1 MATFTMSS
9 ATSQSPK
16 KRVSFAHDDADL
28 LMKPKPSK
36 VAEYTETSPT
46 LLDWIK
52 TAEQLEA
59 EVEASFAALK
69 LSSNAW
75 KPRRQR
81 SSSII
86 IEAAVSEEEDMKRA
100 IAELES
106 IATLM
111 VLQ

>member
-1 MATFTMSS
+1 MASLTMSF
-9 ATSQSPK
+9 AK
-16 KRVSFAHDDADL
+16 KRVSFAYDDADL
-28 LMKPKPSK
+28 LMKPKPATI
-36 VAEYTETSPT
+36 AEYTQTSSK

-52 TAEQLEA
+52 TAEELEA

-86 IEAAVSEEEDMKRA
+86 IETTISEEEDMERA

-106 IATLM
+106 LTSVMML
-111 VLQ
+111 

>member
-9 ATSQSPK
+9 ATSLSPK

-28 LMKPKPSK
+28 LMKPKPATI
-36 VAEYTETSPT
+36 AEYTDKSPT

-52 TAEQLEA
+52 TAEELEA

-86 IEAAVSEEEDMKRA
+86 IETPVSEEEDMEKA

-106 IATLM
+106 LATLM
-111 VLQ
+111 MI